1 MNDNAC
7 IISQQPTANSYNYVL
22 VSIIIP
28 AYNTGEYI
36 HRAIE
41 SSLRQTHSNVE
52 VIVVDDGSKDNTL
65 EVAQSYA
72 ERDSRVRVFHK
83 ENGGV
88 SSARNMG
95 IRESHGEYMIFLDS
109 DDWLEDDAVEVLTNL
124 QEQYPL
130 KLIASGKYFA
140 EFHNDGKIYRVKQ
153 PAKMKPQIID
163 DMNKLI
169 GYEWGKADQ
178 QSACYKM
185 FISDVIRSKN
195 ILFNEKLHNKEDGL
209 FVFEYLHH
217 MSGLVYVDAALW
229 IILARPGSATSS
241 YSPKMTES
249 AVEAFKLMMNYPGNT
264 EQVKEFWILN
274 YTLAALREI
283 AETSRG
289 NSEDE
294 RITFLRL
301 AVKIHEKFRFFR
313 FLVKILMFMN
323 KCKREI
329 KKFFKKSKSNSEL
342 VAEWLQ

>member
-95 IRESHGEYMIFLDS
+95 IREARGKYMMFLDS
-109 DDWLEDDAVEVLTNL
+109 DDWLEDEAVEILTDL

-130 KLIASGKYFA
+130 KLIASGKYLA
-140 EFHNDGKIYRVKQ
+140 KFHNDGKIYRMRQ
-153 PAKMKPQIID
+153 PAKMKPQVINGI
-163 DMNKLI
+163 NELI
-169 GYEWGKADQ
+169 GYGWGKADQ
-178 QSACYKM
+178 QTTHYKI
-185 FISDVIRSKN
+185 FISDVIREKN
-195 ILFNEKLHNKEDGL
+195 ICFNESLINKEDGL

-217 MSGLVYVDAALW
+217 VNGLVYVDAALW
-229 IILARPGSATSS
+229 DYLDRPGSATSS

-313 FLVKILMFMN
+313 FLVKILMFTN
-323 KCKREI
+323 ECKRKL
-329 KKFFKKSKSNSEL
+329 KKFFTKSKSKGEL